1 MKKTEMPVIATVNRL
16 DKFNKS
22 YIIIIFIITKNNNL
36 HKFLILNTI

>member
-1 MKKTEMPVIATVNRL
+1 MPVITTVNRL

-22 YIIIIFIITKNNNL
+22 YIIIFIITKNNNL